1 MGAAEWRE
9 ADDLCSPLLPPTAL
23 DSLNV
28 APTPSPVAWIS
39 PPKMMWKCG
48 DEYVTIFDIWIVL
61 YYVHVLKV

>member
-28 APTPSPVAWIS
+28 APTPPPVAFLSLLGLCLKTIGDFLDQKIS
-39 PPKMMWKCG
+39 
-48 DEYVTIFDIWIVL
+48 VL
-61 YYVHVLKV
+61 